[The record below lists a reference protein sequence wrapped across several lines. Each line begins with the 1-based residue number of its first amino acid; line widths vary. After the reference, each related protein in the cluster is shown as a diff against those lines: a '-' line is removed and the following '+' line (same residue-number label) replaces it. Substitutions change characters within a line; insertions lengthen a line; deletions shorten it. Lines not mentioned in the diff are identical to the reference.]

1 MEESYFM
8 NWFVTI
14 GGIAYNLI
22 IIFVVYAF
30 IRWKQSK
37 TGVEDDFVLS
47 SRKLPW
53 LAVAATQALTALGGG
68 HINGLAFQSWNTGI
82 ATIWY
87 CIGTGFMFIIILR
100 FNGIWYRRFG
110 CVTLND
116 MFGKMFHPILMP
128 ILGGVGIGYCWG
140 ILCVET
146 QGLATVISSL
156 TGLSNL
162 TGAIIGA
169 LTGILYVYLA
179 GMKEIGYVNIVN
191 ASLMYLFGIIMLVYL
206 NFATPEGW
214 AGINNNILANNP
226 DLLTVLGNPEILR
239 TYVIG
244 TFLACA
250 LGLNMAQANIQSAAA
265 VENVQVLRRACTA
278 AIPMNVL
285 FGVIILG
292 LGLAA
297 MALPEPA
304 ATGNGAAGV
313 VVLTL
318 TYMPGWLQI
327 CVIGVFLAAMLSTVA
342 MVALSLATMFNRDI
356 LSYFPYF
363 KNMSPQKEK
372 TWSRVWIVVGCTSAM
387 LGAVKIQAAVN
398 LGITWLFAFLVPL
411 FFIFLIGMLWKRSGK
426 AALLTLG
433 ISWFLN
439 LVLTFTNLA
448 SVFHL
453 EGNNYSIFMIIL
465 STVLCFIFTALDKNR
480 KDSFTKVYYKQRAAY
495 DAARN
500 AAK

>member
-1 MEESYFM
+1 
-8 NWFVTI
+8 
-14 GGIAYNLI
+14 
-22 IIFVVYAF
+22 
-30 IRWKQSK
+30 
-37 TGVEDDFVLS
+37 
-47 SRKLPW
+47 
-53 LAVAATQALTALGGG
+53 
-68 HINGLAFQSWNTGI
+68 
-82 ATIWY
+82 
-87 CIGTGFMFIIILR
+87 MFIIILR

-128 ILGGVGIGYCWG
+128 ILGGVGVGYCWG

-191 ASLMYLFGIIMLVYL
+191 AALMYLFGIIMLVYL
-206 NFATPEGW
+206 NFSTPEGW

-226 DLLTVLGNPEILR
+226 DLLTILGNPEILR

-318 TYMPGWLQI
+318 TYMPSWLQI

-363 KNMSPQKEK
+363 RNMSPQKEK

-387 LGAVKIQAAVN
+387 LGAVKIR
-398 LGITWLFAFLVPL
+398 LL
-411 FFIFLIGMLWKRSGK
+411 LIWG
-426 AALLTLG
+426 
-433 ISWFLN
+433 
-439 LVLTFTNLA
+439 
-448 SVFHL
+448 
-453 EGNNYSIFMIIL
+453 
-465 STVLCFIFTALDKNR
+465 
-480 KDSFTKVYYKQRAAY
+480 
-495 DAARN
+495 
-500 AAK
+500 